1 MRFVEVFKSRGFVYI
16 SFPLF
21 LQLIFY
27 SLVLFFD
34 FRLLNWYND
43 FYTSIQQKSIESF
56 YSQILIFLFIT
67 FCQAFLLGTL
77 SFNSDVY
84 EARLK
89 RYFAEK
95 WARLRINDAFVPY
108 EKSKLDQRIIDDS
121 NLAAE
126 KIAII
131 VPTMIFNAAK
141 ALTFL
146 FLLSL
151 YPSKVSDFFFGFT
164 CPFLDQYALCIFGAS
179 YLVLQLFITQRVNGW
194 IFKSERIKRSIE
206 SKARYKMLTRGMN
219 MYSLQFIVFSYVRA
233 VVKIR
238 FTVGKAHGLNIFFI
252 NLISSF
258 SIAVPFLIIFHSY
271 VVDAISFGEL
281 MKISATYAG
290 FQSASLYVFNFYK
303 ELFRGFAAISRLS
316 ERVV

>member
-1 MRFVEVFKSRGFVYI
+1 VKFIEAIKSRGLIYI
-16 SFPLF
+16 STPLF
-21 LQLIFY
+21 LQLIIY
-27 SLVLFFD
+27 SLVLFLD
-34 FRLLNWYND
+34 FRLLNWYSD

-56 YSQILIFLFIT
+56 YFQILIFLFIT
-67 FCQAFLLGTL
+67 FCQAVLLGAL

-89 RYFAEK
+89 RYFAER
-95 WARLRINDAFVPY
+95 WARLRINDEVVPY

-131 VPTMIFNAAK
+131 VPTMTFNAAK
-141 ALTFL
+141 ALSFL
-146 FLLSL
+146 FLLSF

-164 CPFLDQYALCIFGAS
+164 CPFLDQYALCIFGAL
-179 YLVLQLFITQRVNGW
+179 YLALQLFITQRVNVW

-206 SKARYKMLTRGMN
+206 SRARYKLLSRGIS
-219 MYSLQFIVFSYVRA
+219 MYALQFIVLNYVRA

-258 SIAVPFLIIFHSY
+258 SIVVPLLIIFHSY
-271 VVDAISFGEL
+271 VVEAISFGEL

-303 ELFRGFAAISRLS
+303 DLFRGLAAISRLR
-316 ERVV
+316 ERAV